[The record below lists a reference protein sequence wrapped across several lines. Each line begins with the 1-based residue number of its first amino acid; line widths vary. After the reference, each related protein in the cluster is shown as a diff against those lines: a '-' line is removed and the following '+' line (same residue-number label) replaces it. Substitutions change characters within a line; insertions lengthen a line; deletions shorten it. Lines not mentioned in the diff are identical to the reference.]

1 MWPVLLPSA
10 STPEGIWRKSSEVAY
25 WWQSMNFFIQLDV
38 GYWLILLGL
47 GGSMILTILIGL
59 LNRKNDIK
67 DEKEDKVDE
76 IKSEKED
83 TIVAW

>member
-1 MWPVLLPSA
+1 
-10 STPEGIWRKSSEVAY
+10 
-25 WWQSMNFFIQLDV
+25 MNFFIQLDV